1 MLRTIQLTFLAAGLV
16 AMSAL
21 AASAAQN
28 PHSAQSGAKPTKQM
42 SSGANANGTAQNM
55 GSSHKQKQMGARAEG
70 GSKTGKNITASEK
83 HRLATSGGSTGVSV
97 SGGHYRS
104 RTSVYSYN
112 EEPNVIVRR
121 HGHDHVIYGENEP
134 SVTISKSKR
143 RHYYGTAYAP
153 GVTTYGY
160 RHRHLYGSSSSAS
173 IGVSKSESISRSK
186 TRVGSAGTISK
197 SSSSKSRNAA
207 NGAGFKGRTMA
218 KGNEMS
224 GGPNK
229 HSKSSSLAQ
238 GKRTGMNQSSG
249 SNQGSAPR
257 AAQ

>member
-1 MLRTIQLTFLAAGLV
+1 
-16 AMSAL
+16 
-21 AASAAQN
+21 
-28 PHSAQSGAKPTKQM
+28 
-42 SSGANANGTAQNM
+42 
-55 GSSHKQKQMGARAEG
+55 
-70 GSKTGKNITASEK
+70 
-83 HRLATSGGSTGVSV
+83 
-97 SGGHYRS
+97 
-104 RTSVYSYN
+104 
-112 EEPNVIVRR
+112 
-121 HGHDHVIYGENEP
+121 
-134 SVTISKSKR
+134 VTISKSKR

>member
-1 MLRTIQLTFLAAGLV
+1 
-16 AMSAL
+16 
-21 AASAAQN
+21 
-28 PHSAQSGAKPTKQM
+28 
-42 SSGANANGTAQNM
+42 M
-55 GSSHKQKQMGARAEG
+55 GSSHKQEQMGARTEG

-97 SGGHYRS
+97 SGGHYRR
-104 RTSVYSYN
+104 RTSVYTYN
-112 EEPNVIVRR
+112 QEPNVIVRR

-160 RHRHLYGSSSSAS
+160 RHRPLYGSSSSAS

-257 AAQ
+257 RPVTQSKLGKRQG

>member
-1 MLRTIQLTFLAAGLV
+1 
-16 AMSAL
+16 
-21 AASAAQN
+21 
-28 PHSAQSGAKPTKQM
+28 M

-143 RHYYGTAYAP
+143 RHYYGTALPRMAIATAP
-153 GVTTYGY
+153 STAQAAAP
-160 RHRHLYGSSSSAS
+160 RSAS
-173 IGVSKSESISRSK
+173 P
-186 TRVGSAGTISK
+186 RVRASPAPRHGSAAPALS
-197 SSSSKSRNAA
+197 A
-207 NGAGFKGRTMA
+207 NPAPQRAETLPMA
-218 KGNEMS
+218 QDS
-224 GGPNK
+224 
-229 HSKSSSLAQ
+229 
-238 GKRTGMNQSSG
+238 
-249 SNQGSAPR
+249 R
-257 AAQ
+257 AAPWPKATR

>member
-1 MLRTIQLTFLAAGLV
+1 MALRKTWDRRTSKSKWEHVLKEAQKPARTSRRARSI
-16 AMSAL
+16 AL
-21 AASAAQN
+21 PRVVAAQV
-28 PHSAQSGAKPTKQM
+28 SAFQEA
-42 SSGANANGTAQNM
+42 
-55 GSSHKQKQMGARAEG
+55 
-70 GSKTGKNITASEK
+70 IW
-83 HRLATSGGSTGVSV
+83 
-97 SGGHYRS
+97 
-104 RTSVYSYN
+104 TSVYSYN
-112 EEPNVIVRR
+112 EAPNVIVRR

-153 GVTTYGY
+153 GVTTYDY
-160 RHRHLYGSSSSAS
+160 RHRHLYSSSSSAS
-173 IGVSKSESISRSK
+173 IGISKSESISRSK

-257 AAQ
+257 RPVTQSKLGKRQG